1 MMIDR
6 KLLKSLGL
14 ALSLPSTII
23 FMAVACKE
31 LVDSGVLSKTWGII
45 IFLAVI
51 LNTLFMMVYYA
62 FRKKDKS

>member
-1 MMIDR
+1 MLFDKKIM
-6 KLLKSLGL
+6 KSLGL

-23 FMAVACKE
+23 FMAFLMKE

-45 IFLAVI
+45 LFLAVI

>member
-1 MMIDR
+1 MLIDR
-6 KLLKSLGL
+6 KLIKSLGL

-23 FMAVACKE
+23 IMALVSKE
-31 LVDSGVLSKTWGII
+31 LVESGVLSKSWGII
-45 IFLAVI
+45 LFLAVI

>member
-1 MMIDR
+1 MLFDK
-6 KLLKSLGL
+6 KLMKSLGF
-14 ALSLPSTII
+14 ALSLPSTIL
-23 FMAVACKE
+23 FMAFLSKE

-45 IFLAVI
+45 LFLAVI

>member
-1 MMIDR
+1 MLIDK

-23 FMAVACKE
+23 FMAVLCKE
-31 LVDSGVLSKTWGII
+31 LVNSDVLSKTWAII
-45 IFLAVI
+45 LFLAVI

-62 FRKKDKS
+62 FRNKD